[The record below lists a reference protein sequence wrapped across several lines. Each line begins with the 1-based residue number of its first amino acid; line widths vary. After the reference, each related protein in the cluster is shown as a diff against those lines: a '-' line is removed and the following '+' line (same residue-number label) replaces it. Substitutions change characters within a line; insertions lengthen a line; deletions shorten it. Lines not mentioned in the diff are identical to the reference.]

1 MLFFWNKGKKDAA
14 KAGKK
19 RGASGAKAAAAKTGA
34 GAKGK
39 APSAKTATKP
49 QASAKSQAPA
59 KSQASAKK
67 AAGKQAAGGVSESR
81 AQAEAQIQ
89 RMLSDGSLDKVKTI
103 MEARDPQTVVDKYP
117 RETVNTIRSWLNDTK
132 S

>member
-1 MLFFWNKGKKDAA
+1 MLFFGNKSKKDAA

-19 RGASGAKAAAAKTGA
+19 RGANSAKPSGTKGTA
-34 GAKGK
+34 AKGK
-39 APSAKTATKP
+39 APGGASAAKP
-49 QASAKSQAPA
+49 QAAA

-117 RETVNTIRSWLNDTK
+117 RETVNTIRSWLNDGK
-132 S
+132 N